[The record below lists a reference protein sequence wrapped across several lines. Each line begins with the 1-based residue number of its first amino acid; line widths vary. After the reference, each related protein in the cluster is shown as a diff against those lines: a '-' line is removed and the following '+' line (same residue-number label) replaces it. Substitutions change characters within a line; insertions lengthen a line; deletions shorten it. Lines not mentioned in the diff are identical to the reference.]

1 MKITVCAKCG
11 SQDLETLAWVDLRT
25 KQYRDYHETING
37 PEYFCNKCGD
47 SRDVKEVVY
56 SEKHGCAYAIWDSND
71 PVLMWWPAFVDGSI
85 QIEDDGEVDLGHCMA
100 EEGRAFYE
108 EILALFPDKKNEVTY
123 IFRNHVDT
131 VKDYVKEKVEVC
143 IDIAFREAHEH
154 FKTKSGD
161 EYVDQID
168 KCNKIKAD
176 LVELITA
183 QVKQNL

>member
-25 KQYRDYHETING
+25 KQYRDYHETTNG

-47 SRDVKEVVY
+47 IRDVKEVVY

-71 PVLMWWPAFVDGSI
+71 PVLMWWPGFVDGSI

-108 EILALFPDKKNEVTY
+108 EILTLFPDKKTEVTY
-123 IFRNHVDT
+123 IFRNHIDT
-131 VKDYVKEKVEVC
+131 IRDGVAGFVARC
-143 IDIAFREAHEH
+143 IEIAFSDCHQH
-154 FKTKSGD
+154 FNTKSGD
-161 EYVDQID
+161 IFPEQQLKLDAIES
-168 KCNKIKAD
+168 D
-176 LVELITA
+176 LVDLITA

>member
-25 KQYRDYHETING
+25 KQYRDYHETII
-37 PEYFCNKCGD
+37 FCNKCGD
-47 SRDVKEVVY
+47 LRDVKEVVY

-71 PVLMWWPAFVDGSI
+71 PVLMWWPEFQDGSI

-131 VKDYVKEKVEVC
+131 VKDAVAGFVTRC
-143 IDIAFREAHEH
+143 IEIAFCDCHQH
-154 FKTKSGD
+154 FGTKYGD
-161 EYVDQID
+161 FDPMHQQRLE
-168 KCNKIKAD
+168 KIEAD
-176 LVELITA
+176 LVDLITE